1 MLRLQGCIRFIR
13 SFLNKIMNRLNL
25 PFLMLVSLFLFSG
38 CEQQTVIQPSGTTVK
53 IGFVGP
59 FSGQDDAQGR
69 ESLKGVRTVMQ
80 LQPLLLN
87 GDAVELV
94 IENDNNDPK
103 LTTKALR
110 KLIAEDKVAAILLA
124 SSSHAALQAV
134 SVADT
139 GKTPI
144 IALLATHPD
153 VIANRSFVAQLCFDD
168 KFQGSVAALFVADEL
183 LIEKV
188 AVFTDPGNAYSIY
201 LGAEFVRK
209 YEPVGGEI
217 TGFVSLGSG
226 PADYAQIIKDLQ
238 QKGTELLYFPLG
250 AKYVMEIVKAVK
262 QAGWSVEMMGSDGLL
277 ASVINRYPEEAGY
290 LEGVYAT
297 DFFASGGDVDFSND
311 FATRARKAYYSL
323 FQGTPSTYTA
333 LGAEGYAVLQN
344 AMNRCEESTER
355 ICINR
360 KIRSTHKIQGFMSK
374 ISIRAD
380 GKAERPLFV
389 NRIRR
394 GKLES
399 VVKVY

>member
-1 MLRLQGCIRFIR
+1 
-13 SFLNKIMNRLNL
+13 MNHFNL
-25 PFLMLVSLFLFSG
+25 PFLILVSLFLFSG
-38 CEQQTVIQPSGTTVK
+38 CEQQTAIQPSGTTVK

-80 LQPLLLN
+80 LQPLLQN

-139 GKTPI
+139 GKTPV

-153 VIANRSFVAQLCFDD
+153 VVANRKFVTQLCFDD
-168 KFQGSVAALFVADEL
+168 NFQGSVAALFVADEL

-188 AVFTDPGNAYSIY
+188 AVFTDLSNAYSIY
-201 LGAEFVRK
+201 LGAEFMRK
-209 YEPVGGEI
+209 YKHVGGEI
-217 TGFVSLGSG
+217 TEVVSLGNHR
-226 PADYAQIIKDLQ
+226 ADYAQIMEDLQ

-250 AKYVMEIVKAVK
+250 AKYAMEIVKAVK
-262 QAGWSVEMMGSDGLL
+262 QAGWPVEMMGSDGLL
-277 ASVINRYPEEAGY
+277 ASVINKYPEEMDY

-297 DFFASGGDVDFSND
+297 DFFVSASDDAFSND
-311 FATRARKAYYSL
+311 FAKRARKAYYSL
-323 FQGTPSTYTA
+323 FHGTPSSYTA

-344 AMNRCEESTER
+344 AMNGCEESADR

-360 KIRSTHKIQGFMSK
+360 KIRSTYKIQGFMSK

-389 NRIRR
+389 NRIRK

>member
-1 MLRLQGCIRFIR
+1 MSIF
-13 SFLNKIMNRLNL
+13 FNKTMNRLNL
-25 PFLMLVSLFLFSG
+25 PLIILLSLFLFSG
-38 CEQQTVIQPSGTTVK
+38 CEQQTAIQPSGTTVK

-59 FSGQDDAQGR
+59 FSGHDAAQGE

-80 LQPLLLN
+80 LQPLLQN

-94 IENDNNDPK
+94 IENDNNDPI
-103 LTTKALR
+103 LTAKALR

-124 SSSHAALQAV
+124 SGSHAALKAV

-153 VIANRSFVAQLCFDD
+153 VIANRKFVSQLCFDD

-188 AVFTDPGNAYSIY
+188 AVFTDPSNAYSIY
-201 LGAEFVRK
+201 LGTEFVRK

-217 TGFVSLGSG
+217 TEVVSLGNHQ
-226 PADYAQIIKDLQ
+226 ADYGQIMDDLHN
-238 QKGTELLYFPLG
+238 KGTELLYFPLG
-250 AKYVMEIVKAVK
+250 AKYVMEIIKAAD
-262 QAGWSVEMMGSDGLL
+262 QAGWAVEMMGSDGLL
-277 ASVINRYPEEAGY
+277 ATVINKYPDEMSY

-297 DFFASGGDVDFSND
+297 DFFGTVKDDDSSND
-311 FATRARKAYYSL
+311 FAKRARKAYYSL
-323 FQGTPSTYTA
+323 FHGTPSSYTA

-344 AMNRCEESTER
+344 AMDMCEETTDR
-355 ICINR
+355 ICINQ

-389 NRIRR
+389 NKIRN
-394 GKLES
+394 GELES

>member
-1 MLRLQGCIRFIR
+1 MSIF
-13 SFLNKIMNRLNL
+13 FEKTMNRLNL
-25 PFLMLVSLFLFSG
+25 SLIILVSLFLFSG
-38 CEQQTVIQPSGTTVK
+38 CEQQTAIQPSGKSVK
-53 IGFVGP
+53 VGFIGP
-59 FSGQDDAQGR
+59 FSGPDDAQGG
-69 ESLKGVRTVMQ
+69 ESLKGVKTIMQ
-80 LQPLLLN
+80 LQPLLQN
-87 GDAVELV
+87 GDAIELV
-94 IENDNNDPK
+94 IENDKNDPK
-103 LTTKALR
+103 LTEKALR
-110 KLIAEDKVAAILLA
+110 KLVEKDKVAAILLA
-124 SSSHAALQAV
+124 SGSHAALQAV

-139 GKTPI
+139 GKTPV

-153 VIANRSFVAQLCFDD
+153 VIANRKFVTQLCFDD

-209 YEPVGGEI
+209 YEHVGGEI
-217 TGFVSLGSG
+217 TEIVSLGNHQ
-226 PADYAQIIKDLQ
+226 ADYAQIMEDLQ
-238 QKGTELLYFPLG
+238 QQGTELLYFPLD
-250 AKYVMEIVKAVK
+250 AKYVMEIVKAAN
-262 QAGWSVEMMGSDGLL
+262 QIGWSVEMMGSDGLL
-277 ASVINRYPEEAGY
+277 ASVINKYPEDVSY
-290 LEGVYAT
+290 LDGIYAT
-297 DFFASGGDVDFSND
+297 DFFGTIKDDDSSND

-323 FQGTPSTYTA
+323 FHETPSTYTV

-344 AMNRCEESTER
+344 AMNRCEESADR

-389 NRIRR
+389 NKIRN
-394 GKLES
+394 GKLET